1 MPLEPIRINNI
12 TLGLDDDLSLIKKK
26 VSKKLR
32 VSIEEVKDIKRRTSV
47 LLFF

>member
-1 MPLEPIRINNI
+1 MTIRINNI

-32 VSIEEVKDIKRRTSV
+32 VSIEEVKDFQAEIIRIRI
-47 LLFF
+47 